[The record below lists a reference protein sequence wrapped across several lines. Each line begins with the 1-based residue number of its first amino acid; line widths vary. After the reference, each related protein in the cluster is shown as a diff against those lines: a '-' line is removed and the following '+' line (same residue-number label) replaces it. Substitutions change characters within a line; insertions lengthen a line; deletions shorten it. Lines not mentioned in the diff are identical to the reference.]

1 MIPNPLKWV
10 ELELKRILIR
20 TLLDTERN
28 ERIKQKREQKRS
40 REGRDHVIYYFHQV
54 DDPYSHLCAQVL
66 PLIRENYAVRV
77 ESFLV
82 PPPTKEAA
90 PEPELLMRHSLND
103 VSMIAPH
110 YGLKFPLVNHLPNQG
125 LIRMAQ
131 SALISI
137 GNHTSEDL
145 IKIGD
150 LLWANDQSSIENTVS
165 YTHLTLPTILLV

>member
-66 PLIRENYAVRV
+66 PLIRENYAV
-77 ESFLV
+77 
-82 PPPTKEAA
+82 P
-90 PEPELLMRHSLND
+90 
-103 VSMIAPH
+103 
-110 YGLKFPLVNHLPNQG
+110 
-125 LIRMAQ
+125 
-131 SALISI
+131 
-137 GNHTSEDL
+137 
-145 IKIGD
+145 
-150 LLWANDQSSIENTVS
+150 VS
-165 YTHLTLPTILLV
+165 YTHLTLPTTPYV